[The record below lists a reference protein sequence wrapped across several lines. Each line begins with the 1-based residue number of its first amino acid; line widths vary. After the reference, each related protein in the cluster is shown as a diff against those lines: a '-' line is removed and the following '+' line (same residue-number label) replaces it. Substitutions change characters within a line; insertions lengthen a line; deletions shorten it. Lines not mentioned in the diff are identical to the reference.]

1 MRVTLGRRSDI
12 ASTGSDID
20 AVVTV
25 GNFTQVASHVS
36 FLSRVNHACIAHP
49 ELVAAYQMPGYPPPD
64 QIERITIGSDVW
76 IGRNAVLLG
85 GITVGHGAIVG
96 AFAVVAKDVPP
107 YAIVVG
113 NPCRILRY
121 RFGPKQ
127 IAHLLALKWWDWD
140 DETIRER
147 RDDLKRIDVLLAKY
161 TDFGGRT

>member
-12 ASTGSDID
+12 ASTGSNID

-25 GNFTQVASHVS
+25 GNFTQVASHVQM
-36 FLSRVNHACIAHP
+36 LGRTNHACIAHP
-49 ELVAAYQMPGYPPPD
+49 ELVAAYQMPGYPPPQ

-113 NPCRILRY
+113 NPARVIRY

-140 DETIRER
+140 DDTIRER

-161 TDFGGRT
+161 TDFRP